1 MKILEAP
8 ARGGRR
14 IAIYGDP
21 KSRKTNLATSL
32 PWGPDWGNRA
42 VYVADDPGS
51 ERLESVLGANR
62 EHLVVVV
69 PDGPDPYR
77 EAVEIASKQWEGVG
91 TIIWDTFTERMRR
104 CLHAFADSGVFSENK
119 HISVG
124 KKGETSYMAQ
134 PMMGDYAVTQR
145 AQFHI
150 LNFLFRQP
158 LNVVVL
164 FHADLAD
171 QDTSPVYGP
180 KTVGKS
186 SIRDIGGLFDNLFR
200 MEAKEGSGGLGGKP
214 AEATSY
220 WVHCQKEGRWLA
232 GARATKAMGKF
243 RLGDDPVEFWKWL
256 EHETKGEQ
264 K

>member
-1 MKILEAP
+1 MKILEGP
-8 ARGGRR
+8 VKGQRR
-14 IAIYGDP
+14 VAIYGDP

-32 PWGPDWGNRA
+32 PWGSDWGDRA

-51 ERLESVLGANR
+51 ERLESVLGSNR
-62 EHLVVVV
+62 DRLVVVV
-69 PDGPDPYR
+69 PDSADPYR
-77 EAVEIASKQWEGVG
+77 EAVEIASKKWEGVG

-124 KKGETSYMAQ
+124 DKGKETYMAQ

-171 QDTSPVYGP
+171 QETSPVYGP
-180 KTVGKS
+180 KTVGRA

-200 MEAKEGSGGLGGKP
+200 TEAKDVQTLGKP
-214 AEATSY
+214 EPTSY
-220 WVHCQKEGRWLA
+220 WVHLQKEGRWMA
-232 GARATKAMGKF
+232 GARATKALPKF
-243 RLGDDPVEFWKWL
+243 KLGDDPVEFWKWL
-256 EHETKGEQ
+256 DNETKGES